1 MIQFDTYMIAAIAV
15 RVKTYLELKRT
26 SSIRKTSLFEYL
38 SWDSINAIRNNFSF
52 HPKKKQYTG
61 KIFTELSNL
70 YESKVID
77 IDTIMAVIFD
87 YYLRTGKPMNYNT
100 NFSVEELKERL
111 RFLSVLTLNNQIDEL
126 KKLHDEY
133 SKQSKFNKFSGGKL
147 TIFGLNDKQ
156 ENKLYELVK
165 NGTVS
170 YLLFA
175 YFMEISKFT
184 IDTAKIKDLQYLKFV
199 RIIEYIIKKK
209 IKTEKIKYEV

>member
-1 MIQFDTYMIAAIAV
+1 MIPLDTYKIAAIAV
-15 RVKTYLELKRT
+15 RVKNYLDYKRIHY
-26 SSIRKTSLFEYL
+26 IRKTSLFDFL
-38 SWDSINAIRNNFSF
+38 SWNDIRQTYEKFCY
-52 HPKKKQYTG
+52 HPKMRQYTG

-70 YESKVID
+70 YESKVINL
-77 IDTIMAVIFD
+77 DTIMAIIFD

-111 RFLSVLTLNNQIDEL
+111 KFLSVLTLNNQIDEL
-126 KKLHDEY
+126 QKLHDEY
-133 SKQSKFNKFSGGKL
+133 SKQSKFNKFSGEKL
-147 TIFGLNDKQ
+147 TIFGVNDKQ

-165 NGTVS
+165 DGTVS

-184 IDTAKIKDLQYLKFV
+184 IDTTKIKDLQYLKFI
-199 RIIEYIIKKK
+199 RIIEYINKKN

>member
-1 MIQFDTYMIAAIAV
+1 MIQFNTYMIAAIAV
-15 RVKTYLELKRT
+15 RVKKYLDLKRIA
-26 SSIRKTSLFEYL
+26 SIRKTSLFDYL
-38 SWDSINAIRNNFSF
+38 SWDSIKDTYENFNW
-52 HPKKKQYTG
+52 HPKMKQYTG
-61 KIFTELSNL
+61 RIFTELSNL
-70 YESKVID
+70 YESRVIN

-87 YYLRTGKPMNYNT
+87 YYLRTGKPMNYST
-100 NFSVEELKERL
+100 NFSVGELKERL

-133 SKQSKFNKFSGGKL
+133 SNQSKFNKFSGEKL
-147 TIFGLNDKQ
+147 TIFGVNDKQ

-175 YFMEISKFT
+175 YFMKISKFT

-199 RIIEYIIKKK
+199 RIIEYIIKKN
-209 IKTEKIKYEV
+209 IKADRIKYEV

>member
-1 MIQFDTYMIAAIAV
+1 MIQFDTYTIAAIAM
-15 RVKTYLELKRT
+15 RVKQYLELKR
-26 SSIRKTSLFEYL
+26 IFAVRKTSLFDYL
-38 SWDSINAIRNNFSF
+38 SWNSIKHARETLNR
-52 HPKKKQYTG
+52 HPRMKQYTG
-61 KIFTELSNL
+61 TIFTELSNL
-70 YESKVID
+70 YESRVID

-87 YYLRTGKPMNYNT
+87 YYLRTGKPMNYST
-100 NFSVEELKERL
+100 NFSVKELKERL
-111 RFLSVLTLNNQIDEL
+111 RFLSVLTLNDQIDEL

-133 SKQSKFNKFSGGKL
+133 SKQSKFNKFSGEKL

-199 RIIEYIIKKK
+199 RIVEYIIKKNIK
-209 IKTEKIKYEV
+209 IEKIKYEV